1 MSRIII
7 IVILFFLALTITSC
21 GLFTEINTEIIT
33 EANTES
39 CLTATKQKS
48 GSIRKEKILFDQ
60 DNIKVAFLGFDPV
73 GGTWGPEIHLR
84 IDNNS
89 NNEYLFQV
97 REFKVND
104 IYVTPL
110 LSNRAMPGE
119 SISVPI
125 YILPG
130 DLRKHEIEV
139 IKNIEFTFYIMENST
154 TANVIESDKITLI
167 VS

>member
-1 MSRIII
+1 MSRMII

-39 CLTATKQKS
+39 CSTTTKQKS
-48 GSIRKEKILFDQ
+48 GSIRKERILLDQ
-60 DNIKVAFLGFDPV
+60 DNIIIAFLNFDPV

-104 IYVTPL
+104 ICTDRITIAWKY
-110 LSNRAMPGE
+110 ADEM
-119 SISVPI
+119 SVE
-125 YILPG
+125 LA
-130 DLRKHEIEV
+130 LTK
-139 IKNIEFTFYIMENST
+139 S
-154 TANVIESDKITLI
+154 A
-167 VS
+167 